1 MKPTRIFIIRHGQ
14 SEGNVDKTVYNHTPD
29 YAVNLTPTGKTQ
41 AIEAGV
47 KIKSIIGDE
56 TVGFYVSPYYRA
68 RQTYQ
73 GLITSLTPSFTKED
87 PRLREHEWAAKLIG
101 DSKLQ
106 EEKSAD
112 HFGVFYYRF
121 NHGESG
127 ADVYD
132 RLSTFLETLHRD
144 FKKPDYPK
152 NIVIVGH
159 GMANRIFLMRW
170 FHLTVEQFELLANP
184 KNGEYYIL
192 ELQKNGKYELSEKPR
207 QYPSRRS
214 AF

>member
-1 MKPTRIFIIRHGQ
+1 MKPKRIFIIRHGQ
-14 SEGNVDKTVYNHTPD
+14 SEGNIDKTVYNHTPD
-29 YAVNLTPTGKTQ
+29 YAVQLTEVGRAQ
-41 AIEAGV
+41 AIEAGK
-47 KIKSIIGDE
+47 KIKSITKDE
-56 TVGFYVSPYYRA
+56 RVGFYISPYYRT

-73 GLITSLTPSFTKED
+73 GLTASLKPDFTKED

-101 DSKLQ
+101 DSKSQ
-106 EEKSAD
+106 EESSAD

-144 FKKPDYPK
+144 FKKKDYPE

-159 GMANRIFLMRW
+159 GMTNRIFLMRW
-170 FHLTVEQFELLANP
+170 FHWTVEEFELISNP
-184 KNGEYYIL
+184 KNCEFYTL
-192 ELQKNGKYELSEKPR
+192 ELGDDNKYKLKEKPR
-207 QYPSRRS
+207 QYPSRRRG
-214 AF
+214 F